1 MSNFFIILLLI
12 IEFIKN
18 YENNENIDV
27 KLYNNSNNTGSKN
40 PLIIELDKAMD
51 LNHTGKNLNISNITN
66 NDFFAQESI
75 FFYYNFDPDPP
86 PKFTT
91 FTIFFRSNSK
101 NNSLVSNI
109 FDIKCLYLDA
119 GNNLSDISTVNYL
132 KNISISESLC
142 YGSFDIKNKSKYKGI
157 IYNEKY
163 KYNYQSFKKI
173 VFMIKYDWDSLTE
186 IEIFL
191 RKNIYNLNNQEG
203 IIKENEEYTLIPY
216 YINLTSFRNI
226 SNEIV
231 LYSPRNNLYLYYLND
246 DIFNG
251 SLLYKGKIISLF
263 TDLGNIFLKYD
274 NNEEIVLF
282 THPLFDNT
290 NNNSIEILENNETDS
305 SIFFEI
311 VFSLEK
317 IKIVNYYYFTKFPNE
332 QQLSLQII
340 EQKEKCCFIM
350 NYQKDEVEEKKGNGI
365 DNYNII
371 NTKNKKLYI
380 ELIYGHIN
388 SINIYHINN
397 NSDTWEKFIT
407 SENRQNLTNNDVSYI
422 ENDNNQKDNYINM
435 ICAENNNIPSMIH
448 FYYTEKESHQ
458 NPNISLSSS
467 LIELSPGNTYVT
479 NIENGSLLNI
489 TITNFDNESNILDF
503 TLHAFNNEN
512 KINLEMSIDNDIFVT
527 DKNIIK
533 GFKIKIKNETKK
545 KIILYNKANYS
556 CNIII
561 NIGLEINENDE
572 IEIKNNKEII
582 YNKKYDIY
590 YFKLPML
597 FQEYKYSKLF
607 VDVKSSNKY
616 FISDSINSIVYPNC
630 DNLYLNNS
638 FYEIINPY
646 VVESEFFKND
656 NLNYYIIIKSKRE
669 NENINIEISYEKY
682 DFSIEAKINSVFILK
697 LPEKDK
703 IINKTGIIIPYQ
715 NRTKSFIQMLS
726 CNNNNLVTFEIYDN
740 IYKRNLIN
748 DKLVIEQYHYY
759 NIEQNKVDLSLSFM
773 TEEKE
778 NNIFINYFAQSQ
790 VFNEKINNKFVIEFN
805 NITNSISLVKPLNT
819 SFNYT
824 IFLDKKGS
832 LSGKNINL
840 CDIYTFNGLNDI
852 AYYIKNISEED
863 FIDNQYKLNFTSDIL
878 KDYKS
883 FDILIYAKEFPFG
896 MHFLSNVISNEYIEQ
911 AILINKIFNKN
922 ENILYYIGT
931 MESFNYYKIDTKGYY
946 ETIITIHFS
955 SDLDINKINIDCAQ
969 IQSNAVKDIKIAM
982 IEQKNREIC
991 KIFDIK
997 NENNNN
1003 ILNVFVKMV
1012 KNLYDSLA
1020 IRILNDN
1027 NNENNDI
1034 AIYMDIDNLNIK
1046 KEIII
1051 DNEEENKIININ
1063 HPFCFKYY
1071 KLYLDDINNNKYN
1084 QIGLYSKVKNSISL
1098 LVNDDINEKIL
1109 IDYGNFIIINTND
1122 DYIMNNYYHN
1132 KELIVIIG
1140 DNTKQILNIN
1150 DMEVEPMKLNVIGL
1164 TKKNGDDEK
1173 INKINIIEYY
1183 TFNDIINFN
1192 DIFVPLY
1199 INKCDKNLSN
1209 FIVLNFKLN
1218 KNGNYINK
1226 KYIKISLDFGDIPLI
1241 EYTDELNK
1249 ESFNDVIDNLIS
1261 INLKEKN
1268 LIMFKNN
1275 LYIFKIVCTNY
1286 IYMNINVYEIKNEI
1300 KQDNY
1305 ILKSGSSL
1313 DISLDSQD
1321 IINLDLNELNDT
1333 NLTKIELSNELINF
1347 DVDAEIDKN
1356 QIINMNT
1363 NNRILLLKLDKKGI
1377 KNIKIKANNK
1387 SGYIKIL
1394 TNINNNQLIKEENN
1408 NYLSFNNK
1416 ELYIYSHKIEPNNDL
1431 IKISIP
1437 ILNKDKSNYI
1447 SVCYYLSQII
1457 FKNKNIPNC
1466 IKISEN
1472 SFENITIRNPY
1483 NIYENTLNNISD
1495 LYVIFY
1501 KDGKNIDNKL
1511 ELKEVIIEDE
1521 GKNSSKKDNEKKI
1534 ENSSTQVGR
1543 FVLILFIIIIIFFII
1558 FLLLI
1563 YIKKLNIKKKEMNYQ
1578 TTINNEN
1585 ELLAQENNIP
1595 LNGNIFSLNA

>member
-1 MSNFFIILLLI
+1 M
-12 IEFIKN
+12 
-18 YENNENIDV
+18 
-27 KLYNNSNNTGSKN
+27 
-40 PLIIELDKAMD
+40 
-51 LNHTGKNLNISNITN
+51 
-66 NDFFAQESI
+66 
-75 FFYYNFDPDPP
+75 
-86 PKFTT
+86 
-91 FTIFFRSNSK
+91 
-101 NNSLVSNI
+101 
-109 FDIKCLYLDA
+109 
-119 GNNLSDISTVNYL
+119 
-132 KNISISESLC
+132 
-142 YGSFDIKNKSKYKGI
+142 
-157 IYNEKY
+157 
-163 KYNYQSFKKI
+163 
-173 VFMIKYDWDSLTE
+173 
-186 IEIFL
+186 
-191 RKNIYNLNNQEG
+191 
-203 IIKENEEYTLIPY
+203 
-216 YINLTSFRNI
+216 
-226 SNEIV
+226 
-231 LYSPRNNLYLYYLND
+231 
-246 DIFNG
+246 
-251 SLLYKGKIISLF
+251 
-263 TDLGNIFLKYD
+263 
-274 NNEEIVLF
+274 
-282 THPLFDNT
+282 
-290 NNNSIEILENNETDS
+290 
-305 SIFFEI
+305 
-311 VFSLEK
+311 
-317 IKIVNYYYFTKFPNE
+317 
-332 QQLSLQII
+332 
-340 EQKEKCCFIM
+340 
-350 NYQKDEVEEKKGNGI
+350 
-365 DNYNII
+365 
-371 NTKNKKLYI
+371 
-380 ELIYGHIN
+380 
-388 SINIYHINN
+388 
-397 NSDTWEKFIT
+397 
-407 SENRQNLTNNDVSYI
+407 
-422 ENDNNQKDNYINM
+422 
-435 ICAENNNIPSMIH
+435 
-448 FYYTEKESHQ
+448 
-458 NPNISLSSS
+458 
-467 LIELSPGNTYVT
+467 
-479 NIENGSLLNI
+479 
-489 TITNFDNESNILDF
+489 
-503 TLHAFNNEN
+503 
-512 KINLEMSIDNDIFVT
+512 
-527 DKNIIK
+527 
-533 GFKIKIKNETKK
+533 
-545 KIILYNKANYS
+545 
-556 CNIII
+556 
-561 NIGLEINENDE
+561 
-572 IEIKNNKEII
+572 
-582 YNKKYDIY
+582 
-590 YFKLPML
+590 
-597 FQEYKYSKLF
+597 
-607 VDVKSSNKY
+607 
-616 FISDSINSIVYPNC
+616 
-630 DNLYLNNS
+630 
-638 FYEIINPY
+638 
-646 VVESEFFKND
+646 
-656 NLNYYIIIKSKRE
+656 
-669 NENINIEISYEKY
+669 
-682 DFSIEAKINSVFILK
+682 
-697 LPEKDK
+697 
-703 IINKTGIIIPYQ
+703 
-715 NRTKSFIQMLS
+715 
-726 CNNNNLVTFEIYDN
+726 
-740 IYKRNLIN
+740 
-748 DKLVIEQYHYY
+748 
-759 NIEQNKVDLSLSFM
+759 
-773 TEEKE
+773 
-778 NNIFINYFAQSQ
+778 
-790 VFNEKINNKFVIEFN
+790 IEFN
-805 NITNSISLVKPLNT
+805 NVTNSISLVKPLNT

-832 LSGKNINL
+832 LAGKNINL
-840 CDIYTFNGLNDI
+840 CDIYEFNDLNDI

-863 FIDNQYKLNFTSDIL
+863 FVDNQYKLNFTSDIL

-896 MHFLSNVISNEYIEQ
+896 MHFLSNVISNEFIEQ

-931 MESFNYYKIDTKGYY
+931 MKSFNYYKIDTKGYY
-946 ETIITIHFS
+946 ETIITIHFG

-969 IQSNAVKDIKIAM
+969 IQSNAVKDIKIGM

-1020 IRILNDN
+1020 IRILNNN
-1027 NNENNDI
+1027 NNEKSDI

-1084 QIGLYSKVKNSISL
+1084 QIGLYSKVKNSILL
-1098 LVNDDINEKIL
+1098 LVNNDINEKLL

-1122 DYIMNNYYHN
+1122 DYTMNNYYQN

-1140 DNTKQILNIN
+1140 DNSKQILSIN

-1173 INKINIIEYY
+1173 NNKINIIEYY
-1183 TFNDIINFN
+1183 TFNDIINLN

-1218 KNGNYINK
+1218 KNDNNNNK
-1226 KYIKISLDFGDIPLI
+1226 KYIKINIDFGDIPLI
-1241 EYTDELNK
+1241 EYTNEFNK

-1268 LIMFKNN
+1268 LILFENN

-1394 TNINNNQLIKEENN
+1394 TNINNNELIKEENN
-1408 NYLSFNNK
+1408 NYLSYNNK